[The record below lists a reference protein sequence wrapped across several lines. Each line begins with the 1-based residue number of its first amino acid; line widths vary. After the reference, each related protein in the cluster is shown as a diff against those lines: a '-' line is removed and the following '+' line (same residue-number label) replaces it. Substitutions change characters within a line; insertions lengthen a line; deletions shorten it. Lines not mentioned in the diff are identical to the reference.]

1 MSEDNGILAN
11 ITGQMKDAMRS
22 GDSQRRDVLR
32 MLMAEI
38 QNAELAGGKKSATEA
53 VASYGKR
60 LAKGIEEM
68 KAVGAADR
76 AEVMVVELKIVSEF
90 LPAQLTA
97 CELEQLIAQILTAGD
112 FGPKDVGLVMRELM
126 KSHKDQIDGKLA
138 SHLVRKKLL
147 G

>member
-22 GDSQRRDVLR
+22 GDTQRRDVLR
-32 MLMAEI
+32 MLIAEM
-38 QNAELAGGKKSATEA
+38 QNAELAGGKKSAAEA

-68 KAVGAADR
+68 NAAGAADR
-76 AEVMVVELKIVSEF
+76 AEVMAVELKIVSEF
-90 LPAQLTA
+90 LPQQLTA
-97 CELEQLIAQILTAGD
+97 GELEQLIDQILTAGD
-112 FGPKDVGLVMRELM
+112 FGPKDIGLVMRELM

-138 SHLVRKKLL
+138 NQLVRRKLQ